1 MNNQDR
7 SNSRGSASARNYMM
21 FIAAMGSIGGLL
33 FGYDTGIIAS
43 ALTPMSMQFGLT
55 TIMEQVVVSSILVG
69 CIFGALG
76 AGGLTDKYGRRP
88 VIIGVGIVFA
98 VAALLCSVTWNTT
111 TLILFRFILGLSVGG
126 ASQVIPVYISEL
138 APQSKR
144 GGLVVVFQL
153 AIIIGILISSVSG
166 IALIGYENSWR
177 WMIALGAIPAVILI
191 LAGIILPE
199 SPRYLFRCGKID
211 MARKVLTKVRGPQ
224 EDIDQEIEQI
234 QIIEELD
241 KQNTGTWS
249 ELFSPRIRP
258 ALIAGLGIAIFSQ
271 ITGINAIIYYAP
283 TILMNAGFEGTSGL
297 WAGLINSIAILLV
310 TILGM
315 RLVDKWGRR
324 KILLMFIPVS
334 ISGLLILAFSFSGG
348 QTLHPWLTVTGMVCF
363 AAFNGGSISVA
374 LWLVISEI
382 FPLKVR
388 GKATSVCA
396 AAVWIADLLVSLTTL
411 SLVEG
416 LGVQGIFLLY
426 TAISIAAFIFTYCA
440 IPETKG
446 RSLEEIEESLDR
458 GKFNPLSGMLR
469 TKAQQQQDY

>member
-1 MNNQDR
+1 MNTQDR
-7 SNSRGSASARNYMM
+7 SISRGSIHARSYMM

-43 ALTPMSMQFGLT
+43 ALTPMSTQFGLT
-55 TIMEQVVVSSILVG
+55 TVMEQVVVSSILIG

-76 AGGLTDKYGRRP
+76 TGALTDRFGRRP

-98 VAALLCSVTWNTT
+98 VAALLCSVTWSIT

-138 APQSKR
+138 ASQSKR

-153 AIIIGILISSVSG
+153 AIIVGILISSISG
-166 IALIGYENSWR
+166 IALIGYESSWR

-199 SPRYLFRCGKID
+199 SPRYLLRCGKIE
-211 MARKVLTKVRGPQ
+211 MARAVLTKVREPE

-234 QIIEELD
+234 QMIEELD

-258 ALIAGLGIAIFSQ
+258 ALIAGLGIAILSQ

-310 TILGM
+310 TILNM
-315 RLVDKWGRR
+315 YLVDKWGRR
-324 KILLMFIPVS
+324 KILLMFIPLS
-334 ISGLLILAFSFSGG
+334 IAGLLTLAFSFSNG
-348 QTLHPWLTVTGMVCF
+348 QASHPWLTVTGMVCF
-363 AAFNGGSISVA
+363 AAFNGGVISVA
-374 LWLVISEI
+374 LWLIIAEI

-396 AAVWIADLLVSLTTL
+396 AAVWIADLIVSLTTL
-411 SLVEG
+411 SLVEA
-416 LGVQGIFLLY
+416 LGVRGVFLLY

-458 GKFNPLSGMLR
+458 GEFNPLPALLR
-469 TKAQQQQDY
+469 TKTQR